1 MSELPN
7 EREFGSESKHQCYY
21 RKNNVQCKEKAK
33 LRMQKLRAQRK
44 EMAILNAE
52 TLERRKQQA
61 ESSTYIGESDSDDS
75 ITLTPSA
82 NLFVFHDEYFGLDH
96 TFELDAFQPPL
107 PEKEKSVPRRV
118 PTPST
123 SFGEF
128 IGPPEPKAD
137 DTDDTNTDTTTHY
150 QKFQEICVDVNIWSR
165 AFGGLEQWPSQ
176 LNCTYHA
183 AVESNNVEGWLSDV
197 WGHAAE
203 GRKILNQL
211 RNMEGQL
218 PYEMWKIREMWRLE
232 VELVELVVC
241 GILCLE
247 LRSSLVGTGQLN
259 LVTGV

>member
-1 MSELPN
+1 MSDLPN
-7 EREFGSESKHQCYY
+7 EQEFGSESKHQRYY
-21 RKNNVQCKEKAK
+21 RKNNIQCKEKAK
-33 LRMQKLRAQRK
+33 VRMQKLRARRK

-61 ESSTYIGESDSDDS
+61 ESSTHTGESDSDES

-96 TFELDAFQPPL
+96 TFELDAFKPPL
-107 PEKEKSVPRRV
+107 PEKEKKVPRRV
-118 PTPST
+118 PTST

-128 IGPPEPKAD
+128 IGPPEPEAD
-137 DTDDTNTDTTTHY
+137 DTDDTNVDTTAHY
-150 QKFQEICVDVNIWSR
+150 DIFQEIRVDVNLWSR

-176 LNCTYHA
+176 LDRTYQA

-218 PYEMWKIREMWRLE
+218 PYEMWKICEVWRVE
-232 VELVELVVC
+232 VELVELVVR
-241 GILCLE
+241 GISCLE

-259 LVTGV
+259 LVTGVL